1 MIVHLGLRIFYC
13 TSHSGPPL
21 GQHPK
26 GVSKG
31 TQTRH
36 DNDDEDNSN
45 DNNNNDNHND
55 SNNDKN
61 GDMTRVIDFTG
72 KCIPKPSG

>member
-1 MIVHLGLRIFYC
+1 MIATGSENFLLYKPRW
-13 TSHSGPPL
+13 HSL

-45 DNNNNDNHND
+45 DNNNDNHND

-61 GDMTRVIDFTG
+61 DNNNND
-72 KCIPKPSG
+72 